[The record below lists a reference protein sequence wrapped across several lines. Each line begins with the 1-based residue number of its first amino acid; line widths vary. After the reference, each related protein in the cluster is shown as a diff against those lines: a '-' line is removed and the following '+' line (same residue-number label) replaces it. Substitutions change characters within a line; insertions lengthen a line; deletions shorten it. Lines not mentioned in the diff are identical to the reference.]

1 MPALRGV
8 RGACA
13 LLLASL
19 LLLTGTPLTL
29 AATDLG
35 PGDTAVVANT
45 GGDAILLR
53 SDAGYQFAV
62 LDRLGAGTPVT
73 ILAGPIVGDDGNLWY
88 RVAAGG
94 TTGYLFAAYL
104 APASQVSAATAPGG
118 TSGTSDG
125 GTTSEAKIVAGT
137 GGELLRMRDGADL
150 GAAVIGGIPEG
161 VTVRLTGGAR
171 LNGGQTWYPID
182 YKGMVG
188 WVAADY
194 LGATSAGA
202 PPATDRQALA
212 LTIGEHVAVGG
223 TGGWDLRLRSG
234 TGLDAATIAAAPEG
248 AVIRILDGP
257 LSDGAGNDWY
267 AVDYDGIRGY
277 SSAAYLSWTDAAL
290 TSRAPLVAAASVG
303 TLGTGDHAAVGNTG
317 GWPLRIRAA
326 AALDGG
332 VVAAAPEGAVLR
344 VLGGPTGDAAG
355 NGWYPVEYD
364 GLQGYAGANY
374 LGATSAALSARQ
386 PLATAS
392 ASTGASGTTGD
403 SFGAG
408 MRVAVSNTGGWNL
421 RLRSTAGVNSAVAGA
436 ADEGTVLLV
445 LNGPT
450 IDAQGNAWYDVS
462 YDGVNGFARASYLS
476 PTEAALSSRPVAPA
490 PAPVQAVAAATAD
503 PAPAPLPAPAAQ
515 PAAPAPPPA
524 APAPAPQPPV
534 APGPPATPQPAP
546 KPAPSSAPAGAASAT
561 GNFIYPA
568 QGTFTQGFGENVAIY
583 GPGGHDG
590 IDLANAVGTPV
601 VAADAGTVI
610 FAGWHGGL
618 GNAVIIDHGNGF
630 RTEYGHAS
638 ALRVSVGQ
646 RVSQG
651 QVIMAMGSTGF
662 STGSHVHF
670 SVVRNGV
677 YVNPL
682 NYLSR

>member
-19 LLLTGTPLTL
+19 LLLLTGTPLTF
-29 AATDLG
+29 AATNLG
-35 PGDTAVVANT
+35 PGDAAIVANT
-45 GGDAILLR
+45 GGDTILLR

-62 LDRLGAGTPVT
+62 LAQLGAGTPVT
-73 ILAGPIVGDDGNLWY
+73 IVAGPSVGDDGNLWY
-88 RVAAGG
+88 RVDTGG

-104 APASQVSAATAPGG
+104 APASQISAATVPNG
-118 TSGTSDG
+118 TSGTSG
-125 GTTSEAKIVAGT
+125 GSTATGEAKIIAGT

-150 GAAVIGGIPEG
+150 SAAVIGGIPEG
-161 VTVRLTGGAR
+161 AAVNLTGGAR
-171 LNGGQTWYPID
+171 LNGGQTWYPIA

-202 PPATDRQALA
+202 APATDQQSLA
-212 LTIGEHVAVGG
+212 LTVGERVAVSG
-223 TGGWDLRLRSG
+223 TGGWDLRLRG
-234 TGLDAATIAAAPEG
+234 GIGLDTGTIAAAPEG

-257 LSDGAGNDWY
+257 LSDGAGNAWY

-277 SSAAYLSWTDAAL
+277 SSAAYLTWTDAAL
-290 TSRAPLVAAASVG
+290 TSRAPIVAAASVG
-303 TLGTGDHAAVGNTG
+303 TLTTGNHAAVSNTG
-317 GWPLRIRAA
+317 GWPLRIRAN

-332 VVAAAPEGAVLR
+332 IVAAAPEGAVLR
-344 VLGGPTGDAAG
+344 VLGGPTSDAAG
-355 NGWYPVEYD
+355 NGWYPVDYD
-364 GLQGYAGANY
+364 GLQGYVGASY
-374 LGATSAALSARQ
+374 LSTTSAALSARQ

-392 ASTGASGTTGD
+392 ASTGTTITSSD

-408 MRVAVSNTGGWNL
+408 ARVAVSNTGGWNL
-421 RLRSTAGVNSAVAGA
+421 RLRSTAGVESAVAGA

-445 LNGPT
+445 LDGPT
-450 IDAQGNAWYDVS
+450 TDAQGNVWYDVS

-476 PTEAALSSRPVAPA
+476 PTEAALSSRPVPPA
-490 PAPVQAVAAATAD
+490 PAPVQAVAAAAATA
-503 PAPAPLPAPAAQ
+503 PEPVPALAVAPAQAAAPAPAAQ
-515 PAAPAPPPA
+515 PTAV
-524 APAPAPQPPV
+524 PQPT
-534 APGPPATPQPAP
+534 ATPQPAP
-546 KPAPSSAPAGAASAT
+546 RSAPSAAPAQAASAPT

-568 QGTFTQGFGENVAIY
+568 QGTFTQGFGVNAAVY
-583 GPGGHDG
+583 GPGGHNG
-590 IDLANAVGTPV
+590 IDIANAVGTPV
-601 VAADAGTVI
+601 VASDAGTVT

-638 ALRVSVGQ
+638 SLRVSVGQ
-646 RVSQG
+646 KVSQG

>member
-1 MPALRGV
+1 MPVLRGV

-19 LLLTGTPLTL
+19 LLLTSTPLTFA
-29 AATDLG
+29 AATFD
-35 PGDTAVVANT
+35 PGEAAVIANT

-62 LDRLGAGTPVT
+62 LARLGGGTPVT
-73 ILAGPIVGDDGNLWY
+73 ILAGPVVGEDGNPWY
-88 RVAAGG
+88 RVDVGG

-104 APASQVSAATAPGG
+104 APAAQVGAASVSGSSATTINGA
-118 TSGTSDG
+118 
-125 GTTSEAKIVAGT
+125 TTSEAKIIAGT

-150 GAAVIGGIPEG
+150 SAAVIGGIPEG
-161 VTVRLTGGAR
+161 ATVSLTGGAR
-171 LNGGQTWYPID
+171 INGGQTWYPID

-202 PPATDRQALA
+202 APATDQQSVA
-212 LTIGEHVAVGG
+212 LTVGERVAVSG
-223 TGGWDLRLRSG
+223 TGGWDLRLRGSI
-234 TGLDAATIAAAPEG
+234 GLDAGTIAAAPEG

-257 LSDGAGNDWY
+257 LSDGAGNAWY
-267 AVDYDGIRGY
+267 AVDYDGIQGY
-277 SSAAYLSWTDAAL
+277 ASAAYLTWTDAAL

-303 TLGTGDHAAVGNTG
+303 TLNSGNRAAVNNTG
-317 GWPLRIRAA
+317 GWPLRIRAN

-332 VVAAAPEGAVLR
+332 IVAAAPEGAVLQ
-344 VLGGPTGDAAG
+344 VLGGPTSDAAG
-355 NGWYPVEYD
+355 NAWYPVDYD
-364 GLQGYAGANY
+364 GLQGYAGASY
-374 LGATSAALSARQ
+374 LGATTAALSARQ

-392 ASTGASGTTGD
+392 LSVGATTATSDSLGTGA
-403 SFGAG
+403 
-408 MRVAVSNTGGWNL
+408 RVAVSNTGGWNL
-421 RLRSTAGVNSAVAGA
+421 RLRSAAGVESTVTAA
-436 ADEGTVLLV
+436 ADEGTVLLI
-445 LNGPT
+445 LGGPT
-450 IDAQGNAWYDVS
+450 TDAQGNVWYDVS

-490 PAPVQAVAAATAD
+490 PAPVLAVVAAAN
-503 PAPAPLPAPAAQ
+503 PAAAPEPAAQPAAVVPAPAPAAQ
-515 PAAPAPPPA
+515 PTALPQPAP
-524 APAPAPQPPV
+524 
-534 APGPPATPQPAP
+534 TPQPAP
-546 KPAPSSAPAGAASAT
+546 SPAPSAAPAQTASAT

-568 QGTFTQGFGENVAIY
+568 QGTFTQGFGVNAAVY
-583 GPGGHDG
+583 GPGGHNG
-590 IDLANAVGTPV
+590 IDIANSVGTPV
-601 VAADAGTVI
+601 VAADAGTVT

-638 ALRVSVGQ
+638 ALKVTVGQ
-646 RVSQG
+646 KVSQG

-670 SVVRNGV
+670 SVVKNGV
-677 YVNPL
+677 YLNPL